1 MDADNPIMRQIYI
14 LMAAVAGAI
23 TALSM
28 LRWKEMSW
36 SEIMLTVFV
45 GTSFAIFLVPWAASA
60 VLKVSYDGLQ
70 TICGLTY
77 LGGTCAN
84 ALLPRVIRRVAK
96 TAGLDEETSS

>member
-1 MDADNPIMRQIYI
+1 MDADNPVMRQIYI

-36 SEIMLTVFV
+36 GEIWLTVFV
-45 GTSFAIFLVPWAASA
+45 GTSFAVFLVPWAASS
-60 VLKVSYDGLQ
+60 VLKVSFDGLQ

-84 ALLPRVIRRVAK
+84 ALLPRVIRKVAK
-96 TAGLDEETSS
+96 TAGLDEESSS

>member
-1 MDADNPIMRQIYI
+1 MDADNPLMRHVYI
-14 LMAAVAGAI
+14 LMAAIAGAI

-45 GTSFAIFLVPWAASA
+45 GTTFAIFLVPWAASSI
-60 VLKVSYDGLQ
+60 LKVSYDGLQ

-84 ALLPRVIRRVAK
+84 ALLPRVIRKVSK
-96 TAGLDEETSS
+96 VAGLEEETPR